1 MMYGNSIQSPS
12 DKLSFLSESELFRA
26 LTRPKPQIERTIEQ
40 LRIIYSLDERKYAL
54 LKRSLPYVVCGSFN
68 PAFRLTDNFAYT
80 DSFILDFD
88 HLSQKGLSLDLVR
101 KEINS
106 DARVVMCF
114 SSPGEDGLKV
124 LFHLKDRCYDK
135 GIYSIFYRAFAPK
148 FALEHHL
155 EQVID
160 AKTSDVTRA
169 CFISIDSD
177 AYYNPDADPVD
188 LSCYVDVSDPLSFFD
203 LKRSQD
209 LEQKS
214 KSVGAEIKTNVSADP
229 EKDVMEQIKLRLNPR
244 IRQRTKEVFVPQ
256 ELNELIGGLKD
267 YIEEQGIIVTEIE
280 NIQYAK
286 KIHAKLGSRQAEV
299 NLFFGKRG
307 FSVVISA
314 KRGTD
319 GELNEL
325 LKDVVGSYLVSH

>member
-26 LTRPKPQIERTIEQ
+26 LTRPKPQIERAIEQ
-40 LRIIYSLDERKYAL
+40 LRIIYSLDERKYAF

-88 HLSQKGLSLDLVR
+88 HLSQKGLSLDSVR
-101 KEINS
+101 SEINS

-135 GIYSIFYRAFAPK
+135 GIYSIFYKAFASK

-169 CFISIDSD
+169 CFISIDSG
-177 AYYNPDADPVD
+177 AYYNPDAEPVD
-188 LSCYVDVSDPLSFFD
+188 LSCYVDVSDPLSVFD

-214 KSVGAEIKTNVSADP
+214 KSVEAEIKTNVSADP

>member
-135 GIYSIFYRAFAPK
+135 GVYSIFYRAFASK

-188 LSCYVDVSDPLSFFD
+188 LSCYVDVSDPLSVFD

-214 KSVGAEIKTNVSADP
+214 KSVGTEIKTNVSADP

>member
-1 MMYGNSIQSPS
+1 MMYGSNIQSPA
-12 DKLSFLSESELFRA
+12 DRLSLLSESELFRA
-26 LTRPKPQIERTIEQ
+26 LTKPKPQIERTIEQ
-40 LRIIYSLDERKYAL
+40 LRIIYSLDEKKYAL

-80 DSFILDFD
+80 DSFFLDFD
-88 HLSQKGLSLDLVR
+88 HLSQKGLVLGAVR
-101 KEINS
+101 EEIVS

-135 GIYSIFYRAFAPK
+135 GIYTIFYKSFASK
-148 FALEHHL
+148 FAIEHHL

-169 CFISIDSD
+169 CFISIDSE
-177 AYYNPDADPVD
+177 AYFNPDAEPVD
-188 LSCYVDVSDPLSFFD
+188 LSCYVDVSDPTSVFD
-203 LKRSQD
+203 LKHSQAV
-209 LEQKS
+209 EQKS
-214 KSVGAEIKTNVSADP
+214 QPAGAELKTNASSDP
-229 EKDVMEQIKLRLNPR
+229 EKDVMEQIKQRLNPR
-244 IRQRTKEVFVPQ
+244 VKTREKEVFVPQ
-256 ELNELIGGLKD
+256 ELNELIGGLRA
-267 YIEEQGIIVTEIE
+267 YIEAQGIIVTEIE

-325 LKDVVGSYLVSH
+325 LRDVVGSYLVSH